1 VLYWYLRLCHE
12 QSVQRGYI
20 DLGVI
25 RGRINLI
32 IQQVIVTKQIAIEIQ
47 LELNNINKTDKI
59 KPPYLLAHVLI
70 PIPRN
75 LRTFL
80 NKKSLTPHV
89 IRRFT

>member
-1 VLYWYLRLCHE
+1 MLYWYLRLCNE
-12 QSVQRGYI
+12 QSIQRGYF

-25 RGRINLI
+25 RGRTNLI

-47 LELNNINKTDKI
+47 LELNNVNKTHKI

-70 PIPRN
+70 PLPRN
-75 LRTFL
+75 FRTFL
-80 NKKSLTPHV
+80 NKKSLTPNV